1 MCRGVSEETKRSVG
15 NDFGQQMETKA
26 REWKRNKFPGNHTE
40 TRETDMETNYV
51 SLMRISFP
59 MHTSELPPRS

>member
-1 MCRGVSEETKRSVG
+1 
-15 NDFGQQMETKA
+15 METKA

-40 TRETDMETNYV
+40 TRETDMETNDV